1 MTDDAPRFR
10 LRIIGVISISLFVA
24 LGSRLWYLQVLNTT
38 DAIEQVAEN
47 TKRFVNDPAPRGRIL
62 DVNGKVLV
70 ENKVV
75 TVVTV
80 DKTEWNRAFPKKKAD
95 ERRAA
100 ITKLAVEISRSGKLA
115 KVAEIERLIDNAGSI
130 GKATIATDV
139 DRDLLLYIGERADEF
154 PGVAIA
160 SALVRDYPY
169 GDLAAHVLGYV
180 GRISAEEYQAVA
192 GSKRAYRS
200 DDEIGKTGIEKIFED
215 DLRGTPGAT
224 VFVVDAHERVLREE
238 TDQRVDPV
246 PGNDVWLSIDID
258 VQRLVERELADAL
271 VQARAQVKRG
281 PEEPDITAPAGA
293 AVVLDPMTG
302 AVRAMASYP
311 TYAPDAFVG
320 GISSAK
326 YAELVSP
333 ASYAPLTNRALSGTY
348 APGSTFKLLTAY
360 AAVNGGFMGQ
370 GRLPGIESRAYDNGS
385 FDLAKFTKCEGE
397 KCVFTNARDGRGIPM
412 KYTEVDLRKALAVS
426 SDTYFYRIGA
436 EIGLSKNDRAI
447 QDTAEL
453 FGLGRVTG
461 VQLPDEAG
469 GFIPDAATKKER
481 NKKYPAAFPDGDWRL
496 GDDINLSVGQ
506 GDVLVTPLQLANAY
520 ATFGNGGRVLAP
532 NIASKVTRLDGSVV
546 REFAPRE
553 LQKIELSPDARQ
565 PVVEGLLGVAGWRDP
580 ATGEQG
586 TAYNAFAD
594 VGFDLEQWPV
604 VSKTGTAEVQGKAD
618 TAVYAAYGPSPDPAK
633 PNTAGVSP
641 RYAMSVVLEQ
651 SGFGGANAAPVVA
664 KVFAKLF
671 TNTVEKAY
679 SERVLSACAVRTQAQ
694 IAAAA
699 AAKAATTTVVAGRTA
714 PATTVPGGKPA
725 TTTTMTAGAKAP
737 ATTATATTTTLRIPL
752 LRDGETCP

>member
-1 MTDDAPRFR
+1 MTDDAPRIR

-47 TKRFVNDPAPRGRIL
+47 TKRYVNDPAPRGRIL

-75 TVVTV
+75 NIVTV
-80 DKTEWNRAFPKKKAD
+80 DKTEWNRAFPKKKAN

-100 ITKLAVEISRSGKLA
+100 ITKLAVEISRSGRLA

-139 DRDLLLYIGERADEF
+139 DRDLMLYIGERADEF
-154 PGVAIA
+154 PGVSID

-180 GRISAEEYQAVA
+180 GRISAEEFQAA
-192 GSKRAYRS
+192 SGSKKTYRR
-200 DDEIGKTGIEKIFED
+200 DDDIGKTGIEKIFED
-215 DLRGTPGAT
+215 DLRGTPGKT
-224 VFVVDAHERVLREE
+224 VFVVDALERVLREE
-238 TDQRVDPV
+238 SDQKVDPV
-246 PGNDVWLSIDID
+246 PGHDVWLSIDID

-271 VQARAQVKRG
+271 VQARTQVKRN
-281 PEEPDITAPAGA
+281 PTDPDITAPAGA

-311 TYAPDAFVG
+311 TYSPKAFVG

-333 ASYAPLTNRALSGTY
+333 ASFNPLNNRALAGTY
-348 APGSTFKLLTAY
+348 APGSTFKLFTAY
-360 AAVNGGFMGQ
+360 AAIDGGFMGQ
-370 GRLPGIESRAYDNGS
+370 GRLPGLEARAYDNGF
-385 FDLAKFTKCEGE
+385 FDLSKLTKCEGE
-397 KCVFTNARDGRGIPM
+397 KCVFTNARDGRGIPT
-412 KYTEVDLRKALAVS
+412 KYTDVDLRKALTVS
-426 SDTYFYRIGA
+426 SDTYFYRIGV

-447 QDTAEL
+447 QNTAEL

-461 VQLPDEAG
+461 IQLPDEAA

-481 NKKYPAAFPDGDWRL
+481 NRKYPTAFPDGDWRL

-506 GDVLVTPLQLANAY
+506 GDVLTTPLQLANAY

-532 NIASKVTRLDGSVV
+532 NIVSKVTQLDGSVV

-553 LQKIELSPDARQ
+553 LQKVDLNPDARQ

-580 ATGEQG
+580 ANGEQG

-594 VGFDLEQWPV
+594 AGFDVNEWPI

-618 TAVYAAYGPSPDPAK
+618 TAIFAAYGPAPDPSK
-633 PNTAGVSP
+633 PNTAGAVP
-641 RYAMSVVLEQ
+641 RYAMSIVLEQ

-664 KVFAKLF
+664 KVFTKLF
-671 TNTVEKAY
+671 TNTVEKTY
-679 SERVLSACAVRTQAQ
+679 SERVLSACAARTQAEL
-694 IAAAA
+694 AAAA
-699 AAKAATTTVVAGRTA
+699 AAKAPPTTA
-714 PATTVPGGKPA
+714 PAKPAPAAGASGAKGATAPTTTATKA
-725 TTTTMTAGAKAP
+725 TTTTVAP
-737 ATTATATTTTLRIPL
+737 VTTTTARIPL
-752 LRDGETCP
+752 LREGETCP